1 MYTFIMPFWLNL
13 RKKLKRGYNKNNNP
27 SLNDKA
33 TEPLSQKSQVKPKI
47 SEMEI
52 INQRHVSKDL
62 KNKDIDI
69 SNIPEGT
76 VAFNAPKEQLGFLP
90 WEFVNFSLPL
100 RSRNTSWVRKNGNY
114 KLRITPGKVELLSG
128 NTEELVPSGKY
139 ARLINIFLCTSVKRT
154 GSRDVYLGDS
164 FYKFLHNTGIKK
176 GGQTYKQVFRQL
188 QALATATVS
197 VTAIVENENI
207 LGIGDLGYR
216 IGAKSEFWW
225 DKKDNELLPSKI
237 VISQEYFESIQNS
250 ANPIDFE
257 KYMYLTATA
266 GALASDVYMWLVTK
280 IYKLKTPVRISFSQ
294 LHKQFGSE
302 YNRERN
308 FKPKFIEVI
317 DKIKKIYPDLNI
329 GFVGV
334 GKNQGII
341 LFPSKKKIE
350 SKSKNLT
357 FTKNIGN
364 L

>member
-1 MYTFIMPFWLNL
+1 
-13 RKKLKRGYNKNNNP
+13 
-27 SLNDKA
+27 
-33 TEPLSQKSQVKPKI
+33 
-47 SEMEI
+47 
-52 INQRHVSKDL
+52 
-62 KNKDIDI
+62 
-69 SNIPEGT
+69 
-76 VAFNAPKEQLGFLP
+76 
-90 WEFVNFSLPL
+90 
-100 RSRNTSWVRKNGNY
+100 
-114 KLRITPGKVELLSG
+114 
-128 NTEELVPSGKY
+128 
-139 ARLINIFLCTSVKRT
+139 
-154 GSRDVYLGDS
+154 
-164 FYKFLHNTGIKK
+164 
-176 GGQTYKQVFRQL
+176 
-188 QALATATVS
+188 
-197 VTAIVENENI
+197 
-207 LGIGDLGYR
+207 
-216 IGAKSEFWW
+216 
-225 DKKDNELLPSKI
+225 
-237 VISQEYFESIQNS
+237 
-250 ANPIDFE
+250 
-257 KYMYLTATA
+257 MYLTATA